1 MLGVAK
7 AWTLDPGAHTC
18 GAFLYQLLDC
28 VACVPPGQQGYVWR
42 EYANIAFAGF
52 QLGAFSA
59 WAAPHTGPNGTVMV
73 GAPVSLRRL
82 PGSAGLSRAATPT
95 IYQLPRAPR
104 ALPSSPREVA
114 RHARMQARANVGH
127 NLWLRSIAIPGAQLV
142 ENLTVDPLNF
152 EEALEE
158 IKNRRYEAT
167 ERALQQ
173 LRRVVCA
180 GAPKAARN
188 ASEIL
193 MQMQD
198 LVRRHLFDLIQ
209 YSYDAAKDEL
219 FDEAIES
226 IRVVEEALAQL
237 PSMDFDDARTAKEE
251 ARTFRAEQMDAAAHM
266 GYRRRKLQQ
275 ARKQGQS
282 RLANTEWVSE
292 WESHHAVEAEM
303 IEAQMAA
310 LTKVIEADTHGIQ
323 VIEGG
328 RHQDVTHKAA
338 MMEKIERL
346 REGREAEM
354 QSLKERLITVR
365 ANAGLAAQRLRDMH
379 KDAHRDL
386 LRAATGLGEASTR
399 AMSWATTR

>member
-1 MLGVAK
+1 
-7 AWTLDPGAHTC
+7 
-18 GAFLYQLLDC
+18 
-28 VACVPPGQQGYVWR
+28 
-42 EYANIAFAGF
+42 
-52 QLGAFSA
+52 
-59 WAAPHTGPNGTVMV
+59 
-73 GAPVSLRRL
+73 
-82 PGSAGLSRAATPT
+82 
-95 IYQLPRAPR
+95 
-104 ALPSSPREVA
+104 
-114 RHARMQARANVGH
+114 
-127 NLWLRSIAIPGAQLV
+127 
-142 ENLTVDPLNF
+142 
-152 EEALEE
+152 
-158 IKNRRYEAT
+158 
-167 ERALQQ
+167 
-173 LRRVVCA
+173 
-180 GAPKAARN
+180 
-188 ASEIL
+188 